1 MESIVLQKRRPQ
13 IENDLLNDQYNYDLW
28 TDYTRLEE
36 QSNDIDFEKVRDV
49 YERAISNKPLI

>member
-1 MESIVLQKRRPQ
+1 MESIVLQKRRTQ
-13 IENDLLNDQYNYDLW
+13 IENDLLKDQYNYDLW
-28 TDYTRLEE
+28 FDYTRLEE